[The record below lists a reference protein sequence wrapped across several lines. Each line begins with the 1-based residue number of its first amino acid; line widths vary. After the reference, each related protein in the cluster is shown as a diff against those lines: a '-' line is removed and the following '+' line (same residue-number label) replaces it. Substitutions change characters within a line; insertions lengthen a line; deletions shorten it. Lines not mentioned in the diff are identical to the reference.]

1 MRKYLM
7 PLATLGL
14 VLGLGTFFP
23 ASADIL
29 EDATNAVNTLV
40 SGVQTLLTAVAS
52 ILIFFLTYKIIKRAL
67 GRA

>member
-1 MRKYLM
+1 MKKYLIS
-7 PLATLGL
+7 LATLGL
-14 VLGLGTFFP
+14 VLGLGAFAP

-29 EDATNAVNTLV
+29 QQATDAVNTLV
-40 SGVQTLLTAVAS
+40 NGVQTLLTAVAS